1 MKILYGVQGTGNG
14 HIARSRAM
22 CAALK
27 QQQVDVDYLF
37 SGRPVENYFS
47 MECFGDFATRR
58 GLTFATEN
66 GHVNYVKTLRKN
78 NLLQFWNEV
87 KRLDL
92 SGYDLILNDFEP
104 VTAWA
109 AKLQNIPC
117 IGISHQ
123 NAFLYPVPLKGAS
136 WLDKAILRHFAP
148 AQYHLGLHWYH
159 FEQPILPPIIY
170 TPEQPLSQQ
179 NFILVYLPFENVNEI
194 CELLYRFTNIHFICY
209 HPEVPENELTEN
221 VELRRLHHGDFQ
233 HHLHQCSGV
242 ITSGGFE
249 LPSEALALGKKL
261 LMKPLVGQFE
271 QVSNAATLETLGLAS
286 VMEFLD
292 PACLRQ
298 WLDEKQAER
307 VIYPDVAHFLVEWIL
322 KGKWEN
328 SEVLCQQLWQKV
340 DFPSYAILGN
350 ELTNPMSPS
359 LKHF

>member
-22 CAALK
+22 CEALK
-27 QQQVDVDYLF
+27 QQQVEVDYLF
-37 SGRPVENYFS
+37 SGRAVENYFS
-47 MECFGDFATRR
+47 MECFGDFKTRR
-58 GLTFATEN
+58 GLTFVTEN
-66 GHVNYVKTLRKN
+66 GHVNYVKTLRRN
-78 NLLQFWNEV
+78 NLWQFWQEV
-87 KRLDL
+87 RTLEL

-109 AKLQNIPC
+109 AKLQKIPC

-148 AQYHLGLHWYH
+148 AKHQLGLHWYH
-159 FEQPILPPIIY
+159 FDQPILPPIIY
-170 TPEQPLSQQ
+170 APEQPLSHQE
-179 NFILVYLPFENVNEI
+179 FILVYLPFENVSEI
-194 CELLYRFTNIHFICY
+194 CELLYRFTNVHFICY
-209 HPEVPENELTEN
+209 HPDVQENERTEN
-221 VELRRLHHGDFQ
+221 VELRRMHHGDFQ
-233 HHLHQCSGV
+233 HHLYQCGGV

-249 LPSEALALGKKL
+249 LPSEALVLGKKL
-261 LMKPLVGQFE
+261 LMKPLFGQFE

-292 PACLRQ
+292 PASLRK
-298 WLDEKQAER
+298 WLDERQAER
-307 VIYPDVAHFLVEWIL
+307 VHYPDVAHSLVEWIL
-322 KGKWEN
+322 RGKWEE
-328 SEVLCQQLWQKV
+328 SDTLCQQLWQKV

-350 ELTNPMSPS
+350 ESVGSMNTP

>member
-27 QQQVDVDYLF
+27 QQHVEVDYLF
-37 SGRPVENYFS
+37 SGRAAANYFS
-47 MECFGDFATRR
+47 MECFGDFQTRQ

-66 GHVNYVKTLRKN
+66 GHVNYVKTLRRN
-78 NLLQFWNEV
+78 NLWQFWQEV
-87 KRLDL
+87 RALDL

-109 AKLQNIPC
+109 AKLQNVPC

-123 NAFLYPVPLKGAS
+123 NAFLFPVPLKGAS
-136 WLDKAILRHFAP
+136 WIDKAILRHFAP

-159 FEQPILPPIIY
+159 FDQPILPPIIY
-170 TPEQPLSQQ
+170 TPEQPLSHQA
-179 NFILVYLPFENVNEI
+179 FILVYLPFENLNEI
-194 CELLYRFTNIHFICY
+194 CELLNRFTNVHFICY
-209 HPEVPENELTEN
+209 HPDVQGNEQIEN
-221 VELRRLHHGDFQ
+221 VQLRRLHHGDFQ
-233 HHLHQCSGV
+233 HHLHQCHGV
-242 ITSGGFE
+242 ITNGGFE
-249 LPSEALALGKKL
+249 LPSEALTLGKKL
-261 LMKPLVGQFE
+261 LMKPLLGQFE
-271 QVSNAATLETLGLAS
+271 QLSNAATLETLGLAS

-292 PACLRQ
+292 PASLRL

-307 VIYPDVAHFLVEWIL
+307 VFYPDVAQALVEWIL
-322 KGKWEN
+322 QGKWESS
-328 SEVLCQQLWQKV
+328 SELSLKLWQKV

-350 ELTNPMSPS
+350 YSTASMNSP